1 MKGLRTDKTTS
12 LALDQLEHGGV
23 IQLRRFKREPRMHI
37 RDGLLYKG
45 QRFVV
50 HFMLRNEILALII
63 MSPTLVLRISSA
75 GLEHIS
81 SGWACHAMQGVFDVL
96 PYLQEK

>member
-23 IQLRRFKREPRMHI
+23 IQLGRFKREPRMHI
-37 RDGLLYKG
+37 SDGLLSKG

-50 HFMLRNEILALII
+50 HFMLRNEILALNHNE
-63 MSPTLVLRISSA
+63 SHP
-75 GLEHIS
+75 
-81 SGWACHAMQGVFDVL
+81 GVKNPLGKTRTHF
-96 PYLQEK
+96 